1 MWMFFPIFNKIVCN
15 INGCDL
21 IGWDNGCHLIKIKWY
36 GWKSIVLWVGFVLV
50 WGLIQEKMKKK

>member
-1 MWMFFPIFNKIVCN
+1 MCN